1 MDTKNVFGQKKVVQE
16 MKLWTKWFI
25 VGLALRGYYKNM
37 TEELFLINLKE
48 KEQTMIVIP
57 SLS

>member
-1 MDTKNVFGQKKVVQE
+1 MDIKNVSGLKKVVLE

-25 VGLALRGYYKNM
+25 VGLVLKDYYKNM
-37 TEELFLINLKE
+37 TEEPFLTNLKE